1 MKGNEMFRQISM
13 SQPDIQAD
21 DIALVVQA
29 LKSTR
34 LSLGPFLD
42 RFERA
47 FADYVGT
54 EHAVAVSSGT
64 AGLHLCIRAA
74 ELGPGDEVITTPFSF
89 VASTN
94 CILYERAKPIFVDI
108 DEISMNMDPD
118 LIAAAITNNTR
129 AILPVHVFGQPCAM
143 DKLTDCSDSHGLV
156 LLEDA
161 CEAIGAEYRGRKVGT
176 FGKAAVFGFYPNKQ
190 MTMGE
195 GGIITTNDAEWAA
208 LFRSLRNQ
216 GRSEMGTWLCH
227 ERLGFNYRLDEM
239 SAALGFSQL
248 SRIDE
253 LLDRRANVAAIY
265 NALLRNVRGVTLL
278 SPVDTTTR
286 MSWFVLIVGLDE
298 NVSRDEVIHHLQNS
312 GIPTRTYFSPIHLQP
327 YFKEKFGYREGDFP
341 VAEQNRKEHA
351 RAAVPFQSLERGHR
365 ICSGRPKNRR

>member
-1 MKGNEMFRQISM
+1 
-13 SQPDIQAD
+13 
-21 DIALVVQA
+21 
-29 LKSTR
+29 
-34 LSLGPFLD
+34 
-42 RFERA
+42 
-47 FADYVGT
+47 
-54 EHAVAVSSGT
+54 
-64 AGLHLCIRAA
+64 
-74 ELGPGDEVITTPFSF
+74 
-89 VASTN
+89 
-94 CILYERAKPIFVDI
+94 
-108 DEISMNMDPD
+108 MNMDPD
-118 LIAAAITNNTR
+118 LIAAAVTNNTR
-129 AILPVHVFGQPCAM
+129 AILPVDVFGQPCAM

-298 NVSRDEVIHHLQNS
+298 NVYRDEVIHHSTEFRHTYANLFFPSICNPISRKNS
-312 GIPTRTYFSPIHLQP
+312 AIAKETFPLPNESQGARSRCRSIPISRTRTS
-327 YFKEKFGYREGDFP
+327 
-341 VAEQNRKEHA
+341 NM
-351 RAAVPFQSLERGHR
+351 
-365 ICSGRPKNRR
+365 

>member
-143 DKLTDCSDSHGLV
+143 DELTDCSDSHGLV

-265 NALLRNVRGVTLL
+265 NALLRNVRGSYSIIARRHDHANELVRSDRRPGRKCFPRRGNTSSTEFRHTYANLFFSHPSATLFQGKIRL
-278 SPVDTTTR
+278 SR
-286 MSWFVLIVGLDE
+286 RRL
-298 NVSRDEVIHHLQNS
+298 SRC
-312 GIPTRTYFSPIHLQP
+312 RT
-327 YFKEKFGYREGDFP
+327 
-341 VAEQNRKEHA
+341 NRKEHA